1 MTLFI
6 FVAKSVAP
14 IEMSDHTAIASGDCL
29 PILTERSKRVSFQIL
44 EKENKNLE
52 NKIDSKDKRLKFDRR
67 RFQKLSKIR
76 NQHYSNNSQL
86 VATSGVSSIQQPTKE
101 KKNRNAIE
109 SDQPKA
115 NRIINMNV
123 QTKYRSLASQSR
135 KIQQERQSLHL
146 QKSRKR
152 RSNETFNIFQEEEQK
167 PQSPMIDASKP
178 LRNKS
183 LGKANLNARRALKDL
198 ANKYNQP
205 SPTNVTS
212 LKLSEPSV
220 TSTSVSTHESEC
232 GSTFIETTKNRVG
245 ASIEIDHSSK
255 CEESIAMMTACLD
268 NNSYEAKETSFIDKV
283 IRVDNGK
290 CMANENEKEEERENN
305 VEDNPDILAQLTSI
319 IGSSVQLSPDSRE
332 SHVTNSS
339 EEESVQSYHFP
350 YMHHEAYEND
360 VSSVLSPLTC
370 ERNFETAYEKSNR
383 GKTSAFRWCLLIW
396 MFSLFLVYERC
407 LSNEI
412 YLISQ
417 RRRQVEAFTIH
428 LIRRTEYHFNSTIH
442 HFGDFVEYIKSSHML
457 AMELMKDIMTE
468 IGSDNEQ
475 NSFEDIIESETEEH
489 RDRIFQFEKNEVES
503 VQSQCDATD
512 RYFYHDMSECIAA
525 NNIDDENLATSF
537 SHRFYQDMTT
547 CLKEEKTN
555 NLASPLLQEH
565 TYGQCESSAIESMF
579 YRAMTE
585 FQMNKTTSAN
595 AFHFKPYSFS
605 NRFTRRSYSPSP
617 LTKMVVLYP
626 TEESNKNNCFFND
639 VGANPR
645 IDHPSDLFCQYL
657 VPTPSGRRRLKK
669 RRTTNETYSRNTAFD
684 YMTSEVDDINDVPV
698 IEIVMEFIR
707 RILPSG
713 KRKSQS

>member
-1 MTLFI
+1 
-6 FVAKSVAP
+6 
-14 IEMSDHTAIASGDCL
+14 MSDHTATASGDGR
-29 PILTERSKRVSFQIL
+29 PILTERSKRVSFQII
-44 EKENKNLE
+44 EKENKNLD
-52 NKIDSKDKRLKFDRR
+52 NKIDSKDKHLKFDRR

-76 NQHYSNNSQL
+76 NQHYSNNSQS
-86 VATSGVSSIQQPTKE
+86 VATSKVSSIPEPTKE
-101 KKNRNAIE
+101 KKNRNVSIE

-115 NRIINMNV
+115 NRIIDMNA
-123 QTKYRSLASQSR
+123 QIKYRSLASQSR

-152 RSNETFNIFQEEEQK
+152 RSHETFNIFQEEEQK
-167 PQSPMIDASKP
+167 LESPIIVASKP
-178 LRNKS
+178 FTNKS

-232 GSTFIETTKNRVG
+232 GSTFIETTKDRVG
-245 ASIEIDHSSK
+245 ASIEIDRSSK
-255 CEESIAMMTACLD
+255 CDESIAMMTACLD
-268 NNSYEAKETSFIDKV
+268 NNSYETKETSLIDKV
-283 IRVDNGK
+283 IRVSNGES
-290 CMANENEKEEERENN
+290 MANENKIEERRENH

-319 IGSSVQLSPDSRE
+319 IGSSAQLSPDSRE

-339 EEESVQSYHFP
+339 EEESIQSYHFP

-370 ERNFETAYEKSNR
+370 ERNFERAYEKSNR

-417 RRRQVEAFTIH
+417 RRRQVEAFTTH
-428 LIRRTEYHFNSTIH
+428 VIRRTEYHLNSTIH

-457 AMELMKDIMTE
+457 AMELMKDIMTQ
-468 IGSDNEQ
+468 IGSDDEQ

-489 RDRIFQFEKNEVES
+489 RDHIFQFEENEVES
-503 VQSQCDATD
+503 IQCECEATD

-525 NNIDDENLATSF
+525 NDIDDENLATSF
-537 SHRFYQDMTT
+537 SHRFYQDMTI
-547 CLKEEKTN
+547 CFKEEKTN
-555 NLASPLLQEH
+555 NLASPLIEEH
-565 TYGQCESSAIESMF
+565 ADGQCESSAIESMF

-626 TEESNKNNCFFND
+626 TEESNKDNCFFND

-645 IDHPSDLFCQYL
+645 IDHPSDLFCKYL
-657 VPTPSGRRRLKK
+657 VPTPFGRRRLKK
-669 RRTTNETYSRNTAFD
+669 RRTTNDSYPRNTAFD

>member
-1 MTLFI
+1 
-6 FVAKSVAP
+6 
-14 IEMSDHTAIASGDCL
+14 MSDHTTTGSGVCR
-29 PILTERSKRVSFQIL
+29 PILTERSKRVPFQIL

-52 NKIDSKDKRLKFDRR
+52 NKIDSKDKHLKFDRR

-86 VATSGVSSIQQPTKE
+86 VATSKVSSIPEPTKE

-115 NRIINMNV
+115 NENRNNDMNV
-123 QTKYRSLASQSR
+123 QAKYRSLASQSR
-135 KIQQERQSLHL
+135 KIQQERESLHL

-152 RSNETFNIFQEEEQK
+152 RSHETFNIFQEEEQK

-178 LRNKS
+178 LRTKS
-183 LGKANLNARRALKDL
+183 LGKANFNAKKALKDL

-232 GSTFIETTKNRVG
+232 GSTFIETTKDREG
-245 ASIEIDHSSK
+245 TSIEIDHSSK
-255 CEESIAMMTACLD
+255 CDESIAMMTACLD
-268 NNSYEAKETSFIDKV
+268 NNSYETNKTSLIDKV

-290 CMANENEKEEERENN
+290 CMANENEKEGKRENT

-319 IGSSVQLSPDSRE
+319 IGSSVQLTPDSRE
-332 SHVTNSS
+332 SHVTNPS

-428 LIRRTEYHFNSTIH
+428 VIRRTEYQLNSTIH
-442 HFGDFVEYIKSSHML
+442 HFGDFV
-457 AMELMKDIMTE
+457 
-468 IGSDNEQ
+468 
-475 NSFEDIIESETEEH
+475 
-489 RDRIFQFEKNEVES
+489 
-503 VQSQCDATD
+503 
-512 RYFYHDMSECIAA
+512 
-525 NNIDDENLATSF
+525 
-537 SHRFYQDMTT
+537 
-547 CLKEEKTN
+547 
-555 NLASPLLQEH
+555 
-565 TYGQCESSAIESMF
+565 
-579 YRAMTE
+579 
-585 FQMNKTTSAN
+585 
-595 AFHFKPYSFS
+595 
-605 NRFTRRSYSPSP
+605 
-617 LTKMVVLYP
+617 
-626 TEESNKNNCFFND
+626 
-639 VGANPR
+639 
-645 IDHPSDLFCQYL
+645 
-657 VPTPSGRRRLKK
+657 
-669 RRTTNETYSRNTAFD
+669 
-684 YMTSEVDDINDVPV
+684 
-698 IEIVMEFIR
+698 
-707 RILPSG
+707 
-713 KRKSQS
+713 